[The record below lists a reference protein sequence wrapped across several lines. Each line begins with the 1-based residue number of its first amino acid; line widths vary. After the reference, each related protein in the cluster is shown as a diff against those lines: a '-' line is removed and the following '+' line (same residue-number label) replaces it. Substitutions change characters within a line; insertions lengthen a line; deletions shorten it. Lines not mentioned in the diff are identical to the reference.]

1 MRGGLA
7 QYCGLSPWSVRPEPV
22 EGHLWFDKLTK
33 NGAVNSIGL
42 GLVSMQLGDDYSL
55 RLCEQ
60 VVRWRFE
67 DLPGDVVHQLKLFLI
82 DTLGVIGGA
91 AHAPGID
98 ALNQRLAKWEPAG
111 AATGLIG
118 KRRYSPPTAA
128 LANGAAA
135 HALDFDDQ
143 HDPARIHT
151 NCVILPA
158 LLATAEDR
166 GNVSGK
172 DFLLAYA
179 IGAELHARLGLACY
193 NSLGKGWHPT
203 MVFGTLAAS
212 LAAGRLLDLDAEGL
226 RNALGMAFHQA
237 GGSAQSMRD
246 GVLSKR
252 LGAGFA
258 ARGAVLGA
266 FLAADGLTG
275 TRRPL
280 EGNAGLFSLYERD
293 EVNPELLTEGL
304 GSFWRIREYSFKPY
318 PCCRC
323 NHAPIALGI
332 KLRGQGVKPGD
343 VREVEIGMG
352 KTNWLT
358 VGEPYDARRD
368 SVVHAQ
374 FNAAY
379 SFARAL
385 TDARVDLRSY
395 EQSAIRNPAVVALA
409 AKIRTVDD
417 PQIEPSAL
425 EPARVKV
432 TLNDGRTIEVTG
444 STLKG
449 SPQEPLGEDELLA
462 KFRGCLEFGL
472 GAARADADRLAD
484 TIMHLDTAPD
494 AAGALVS
501 GFPQAAQRVNS

>member
-1 MRGGLA
+1 MAHVPLDR
-7 QYCGLSPWSVRPEPV
+7 SPAPASS
-22 EGHLWFDKLTK
+22 L
-33 NGAVNSIGL
+33 
-42 GLVSMQLGDDYSL
+42 LGDDYSL
-55 RLCEQ
+55 QLCERIT
-60 VVRWRFE
+60 RWRFD
-67 DLPGDVVHQLKLFLI
+67 DLPADVVHKLKLFVL

-91 AHAPGID
+91 AHAPGIRE
-98 ALNQRLAKWEPAG
+98 LNQRLEKWESTG
-111 AATGLIG
+111 SATGLIG

-143 HDPARIHT
+143 HDPARVHT
-151 NCVILPA
+151 NCVVLPT
-158 LLATAEDR
+158 LLATAEDI
-166 GNVSGK
+166 GNISGR

-203 MVFGTLAAS
+203 MIFGTLAAS
-212 LAAGRLLDLDAEGL
+212 LAAGSLLKLDAAGL

-237 GGSAQSMRD
+237 SGSAQSMRD

-275 TRRPL
+275 TRRTL
-280 EGNAGLFSLYERD
+280 EGNAGLFALYERA
-293 EVNPELLTEGL
+293 EVKPEILTDGL
-304 GSFWRIREYSFKPY
+304 GTHWRIREYSFKPY

-323 NHAPIALGI
+323 NHTAIGLGI
-332 KLRGQGVKPGD
+332 RLREQDLKPGD
-343 VREVEIGMG
+343 VEAIEIGMG

-395 EQSAIRNPAVVALA
+395 QQSAISDPAVVALA
-409 AKIRTVDD
+409 AKITVADD
-417 PQIEPSAL
+417 PQIDPNAIEST
-425 EPARVKV
+425 RVKV
-432 TLNDGRTIEVTG
+432 TLRNGRVIRAASDTI
-444 STLKG
+444 KG
-449 SPQEPLGEDELLA
+449 SPQEPMSEDELRA
-462 KFRGCLEFGL
+462 KFHGCLEHGL
-472 GAARADADRLAD
+472 GTKSADADRLAD
-484 TIMHLDTAPD
+484 AVMNLETAAD
-494 AAGALVS
+494 AAAAIVGE
-501 GFPQAAQRVNS
+501 FPPVQAVH

>member
-1 MRGGLA
+1 MPTATPLKQPTVTA
-7 QYCGLSPWSVRPEPV
+7 P
-22 EGHLWFDKLTK
+22 
-33 NGAVNSIGL
+33 
-42 GLVSMQLGDDYSL
+42 QLDDDYSL
-55 RLCEQ
+55 KLCQ
-60 VVRWRFE
+60 QIARWRYE
-67 DLPGDVVHQLKLFLI
+67 DLPADVVHKLKLFII

-91 AHAPGID
+91 ANAPGVRE
-98 ALNQRLAKWEPAG
+98 LNQRLSKWETAG
-111 AATGLIG
+111 SATGLHG

-143 HDPARIHT
+143 HDPARVHT
-151 NCVILPA
+151 NCVVLPT
-158 LLATAEDR
+158 LLATAEDI
-166 GNVSGK
+166 GGISGK

-179 IGAELHARLGLACY
+179 IGAELHARLGLACH

-212 LAAGRLLDLDAEGL
+212 LAAGRLLKLDPKGL

-237 GGSAQSMRD
+237 SGSAQSMRD

-258 ARGAVLGA
+258 ARAAVLGA

-280 EGNAGLFSLYERD
+280 EGNAGLFALYERD
-293 EVNPELLTEGL
+293 EVKAEILTNDL
-304 GSFWRIREYSFKPY
+304 GSHWRIREYSFKPY

-323 NHAPIALGI
+323 NHTAISLGI
-332 KLRGQGVKPGD
+332 KLHWQGVKPGAIKT
-343 VREVEIGMG
+343 VEIGMG
-352 KTNWLT
+352 NVNWLT
-358 VGEPYDARRD
+358 VGEPYDVRRD

-385 TDARVDLRSY
+385 TDARVDLLSY
-395 EQSAIRNPAVVALA
+395 QKPAISDPAVVALA
-409 AKIRTVDD
+409 ARILAVDD
-417 PQIEPSAL
+417 PAIDPTAI

-432 TLNDGRTIEVTG
+432 TLNDGRTIEIKSDTV
-444 STLKG
+444 KG
-449 SPQEPLGEDELLA
+449 SPQEPMTEGELLA
-462 KFRGCLEFGL
+462 KFRSCLEFGL
-472 GAARADADRLAD
+472 GATPVQADRLAE
-484 TIMHLDTAPD
+484 TIHDLDQVDD
-494 AAGALVS
+494 AAKALVTVI
-501 GFPQAAQRVNS
+501 PP

>member
-1 MRGGLA
+1 MASA
-7 QYCGLSPWSVRPEPV
+7 QLDQINSSAP
-22 EGHLWFDKLTK
+22 KLD
-33 NGAVNSIGL
+33 
-42 GLVSMQLGDDYSL
+42 DDYSL
-55 RLCEQ
+55 RLCQ
-60 VVRWRFE
+60 QIARWRYE
-67 DLPGDVVHQLKLFLI
+67 DLPADVVHTLKLFLI

-91 AHAPGID
+91 ANAPGIR
-98 ALNQRLAKWEPAG
+98 ALNQRLSKWESAG
-111 AATGLIG
+111 SATGLIG

-143 HDPARIHT
+143 HDPARVHT
-151 NCVILPA
+151 NCVVLPT
-158 LLATAEDR
+158 LLATAEDL

-172 DFLLAYA
+172 DFLLSHA

-203 MVFGTLAAS
+203 MVFGTPAAS
-212 LAAGRLLDLDAEGL
+212 LAAGRLLKLDAEGL
-226 RNALGMAFHQA
+226 RNALGMAFHQTS
-237 GGSAQSMRD
+237 GSAQSMRD

-258 ARGAVLGA
+258 ARAAVLGA

-275 TRRPL
+275 TRRTL
-280 EGNAGLFSLYERD
+280 EGNAGLFALYERG
-293 EVNPELLTEGL
+293 EVKSEILTESL
-304 GSFWRIREYSFKPY
+304 GSHWRIREYSFKPY

-323 NHAPIALGI
+323 NHTAIGLGI
-332 KLRGQGVKPGD
+332 KLRSQGVKPSD
-343 VREVEIGMG
+343 VNAVEIGMG
-352 KTNWLT
+352 NVNWLT

-395 EQSAIRNPAVVALA
+395 QQSAISDPAVVALA
-409 AKIRTVDD
+409 AKVCVIDD
-417 PQIEPSAL
+417 PAIEATAI

-432 TLNDGRTIEVTG
+432 TLNDGKNVEVKSDTI
-444 STLKG
+444 KG
-449 SPQEPLGEDELLA
+449 SPQEPMSEDELIE
-462 KFRGCLEFGL
+462 KFHGCFEFGL
-472 GAARADADRLAD
+472 GATRTDADRLAAAV
-484 TIMHLDTAPD
+484 MNLETATD
-494 AAGALVS
+494 AAAVILGA
-501 GFPQAAQRVNS
+501 FPPPRWQAPTEKP